1 MSKRSNTYLFEL
13 EARGYELDSYSH
25 VNNSVFFNYTE
36 QARWDVFRQ
45 LGLYDL
51 LALKGL
57 KIVLVEN
64 QMKYIRQV
72 KLFDKIKVETRME
85 KSAHFLI
92 FRHVLLNDETGKP
105 IAKSI
110 AKTVFLDQTDRPC
123 DIPKEILDTLEI
135 D

>member
-1 MSKRSNTYLFEL
+1 MSNRPSTYLFEL
-13 EARGYELDSYSH
+13 EARGYELDSYGH
-25 VNNSVFFNYTE
+25 VNNSVYFNYTE

-45 LGLYDL
+45 LGLYEM
-51 LALKGL
+51 LASKGL

-72 KLFDKIKVETRME
+72 RLFDKIKVETIME
-85 KSAHFLI
+85 KSAHFLL
-92 FRHVLLNDETGKP
+92 FRHALRIAETGKP
-105 IAKSI
+105 VAKST
-110 AKTVFLDQTDRPC
+110 AKTVFLDQTDKPC